1 MDQGIPVSQY
11 VYSTPLVL
19 QSNLREEL
27 DNMPKYRVVQPS
39 TSLWASSSVV
49 LVVKKVGGIC
59 LWVDSHRAKRSLKF
73 NVYPIAFVEDIYK
86 AIGPAKFISTL
97 DLARGY
103 WQPPILEVTR

>member
-39 TSLWASSSVV
+39 TSPCASSVV
-49 LVVKKVGGIC
+49 LVVNKVGGIC

-103 WQPPILEVTR
+103 WQPPILEVTK

>member
-27 DNMPKYRVVQPS
+27 DNIPIYKVVQPS

-59 LWVDSHRAKRSLKF
+59 LCVESHRLNKVSKF
-73 NVYPIAFVEDIYK
+73 NAHPMHCINNIYK
-86 AIGPAKFISTL
+86 AIRPAKFISTL